1 MNDLV
6 AMLVFEAAGQTGLRI
21 PDDLAIVGFDNL
33 DYAES
38 HNLTTVAQR
47 PFEIGSEAARLLLR
61 CLRRDSEAV
70 EQILLPTQLMIR
82 GSSINPV
89 QM

>member
-6 AMLVFEAAGQTGLRI
+6 AMLVFEAAGKVGLRI

-33 DYAES
+33 DCADTY
-38 HNLTTVAQR
+38 NLTTVAQR

-61 CLRRDSEAV
+61 RMRRDSDAV
-70 EQILLPTQLMIR
+70 EQILLPTQLIIR
-82 GSSINPV
+82 GSSINPD
-89 QM
+89 QL